1 MKEIT
6 SMKETN
12 ITPNLYD
19 TSIRLL
25 FLALIIGWCLMILL
39 PFTSIILWGY
49 ILGIAFM
56 PLHGRLAKIMGGKA
70 KLASFIIVLACLAIF
85 IIPAWLFLDSL
96 LDNAKELR
104 TRFLAGSLTIPPP
117 SDSVKYWPVIGEKIY
132 GIWSLAATDLAQT
145 IIKYKSELVGIG
157 RVTAKSLFSVGGGI
171 LQLFVALIIAGVL
184 LSIPGTGDS
193 LRKVVRKLA
202 EGRGDEFADIIKITV
217 GNVVKGV
224 LGVAFIQAFLIGIG
238 FFLAQIPYPGIW
250 TLVVF
255 LLAVLQIPPLLVV
268 APVAVYLFSERSTG
282 AAIGWT
288 GYLLLAGFSD
298 NILKP
303 ILLGKGAP
311 VPMLVIFLGVIGG
324 FMLSGFIGLFTGA
337 IMMSIG
343 YKLFVAWINTGPTS
357 ENGGELQNLA
367 FPVPGTDE

>member
-1 MKEIT
+1 MN
-6 SMKETN
+6 ETN
-12 ITPNLYD
+12 TNPDIYD

-25 FLALIIGWCLMILL
+25 FLALIIGWCLMILY
-39 PFTSIILWGY
+39 PFTSIILWGF

-56 PLHGRLAKIMGGKA
+56 PLHNRMAKIMGGRPS
-70 KLASFIIVLACLAIF
+70 LASFIIVLACLAVF
-85 IIPAWLFLDSL
+85 IVPAWLFLDSL
-96 LDNAKELR
+96 LDNGKELR

-117 SDSVKYWPVIGEKIY
+117 SASVKNWPVIGEKIY
-132 GIWSLAATDLAQT
+132 GIWSLASTDLEQT
-145 IIKYKSELVGIG
+145 VIKYKSEIVGIG
-157 RVTAKSLFSVGGGI
+157 GKIGKGLLSVGGGI

-184 LSIPGTGDS
+184 LCIPGTS
-193 LRKVVRKLA
+193 ESMRKVARKLA
-202 EGRGDEFADIIKITV
+202 DRRGDEFADIIKITV

-224 LGVAFIQAFLIGIG
+224 LGVAFIQAALVGIG
-238 FFLAQIPYPGIW
+238 LFLAQIPYPGIW

-255 LLAVLQIPPLLVV
+255 LLAVLQLPPLLVV
-268 APVAVYLFSERSTG
+268 IPVAVYLFSERSTG
-282 AAIGWT
+282 TAIGWT
-288 GYLLLAGFSD
+288 VYLLLAGFSD

-343 YKLFVAWINTGPTS
+343 YKLFVAWIDTGPGA
-357 ENGGELQNLA
+357 EDPGE
-367 FPVPGTDE
+367 

>member
-1 MKEIT
+1 MEIT
-6 SMKETN
+6 AMKETN
-12 ITPNLYD
+12 INPNIYD

-39 PFTSIILWGY
+39 PFTSIILWGF

-56 PLHGRLAKIMGGKA
+56 PLHNRMAKIMGGRP
-70 KLASFIIVLACLAIF
+70 KLASFIIVLACLAVF
-85 IIPAWLFLDSL
+85 IVPAWLFLDSL

-104 TRFLAGSLTIPPP
+104 TRFLDGSLTIPPP
-117 SDSVKYWPVIGEKIY
+117 SDSVKHWPVIGEKIY

-145 IIKYKSELVGIG
+145 IIKYKSEIVGIG
-157 RVTAKSLFSVGGGI
+157 GKIAKGLLSVGGGI

-184 LSIPGTGDS
+184 LSIPGTS
-193 LRKVVRKLA
+193 ESTRKVARKLA
-202 EGRGDEFADIIKITV
+202 ERRGDEFADIIKITV

-224 LGVAFIQAFLIGIG
+224 LGVAFIQAALVGIG
-238 FFLAQIPYPGIW
+238 LFLAQIPYPGIW
-250 TLVVF
+250 TLMVF

-288 GYLLLAGFSD
+288 VYLLLGGFSD

-303 ILLGKGAP
+303 VLLGKGAP

-343 YKLFVAWINTGPTS
+343 YKLFVAWIDTGPTA
-357 ENGGELQNLA
+357 ENPGE
-367 FPVPGTDE
+367 